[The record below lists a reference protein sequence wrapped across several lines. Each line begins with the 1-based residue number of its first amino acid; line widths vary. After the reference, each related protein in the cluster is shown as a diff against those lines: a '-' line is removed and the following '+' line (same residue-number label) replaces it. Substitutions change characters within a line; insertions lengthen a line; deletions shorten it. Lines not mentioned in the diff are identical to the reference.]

1 MKCPYLEEVAMRY
14 CKAYPIKKMIPASA
28 SQLVSPCF
36 SNPDGC
42 PIHQDVT
49 HRRPIERSCGGQAG
63 KECGQPCPLAALEES
78 PKDNQDYCVWLK
90 QEIVSYRLCTHNYQC
105 ESCKFEQMLIEQ
117 NDKYQESPQTMQE
130 IERLKNLPA
139 GQRRCK
145 YTVTGKVLYEPCRMS
160 FECWQCPTYKDIRS
174 NIVEHCIAEAKK

>member
-36 SNPDGC
+36 SNPDNC

-49 HRRPIERSCGGQAG
+49 GQKPACPIANKKSAVACTACAG
-63 KECGQPCPLAALEES
+63 LEEK
-78 PKDNQDYCVWLK
+78 PRANQDYCVWLR
-90 QEIVSYRLCTHNYQC
+90 QEMVSYRLCTHNYQC

-117 NDKYQESPQTMQE
+117 DDKYQESPQTMQE

-145 YTVTGKVLYEPCRMS
+145 YTVTGKVLYEPCRMK